1 MAPILQFSVPNLKLG
16 LAFDNLSVL
25 LVQLDD
31 VGVPWP
37 LVDVL
42 EEGRDGILLAL
53 GFALDLEQY
62 CQFIIFSFG
71 LSFIFCLSFLY
82 YRMA

>member
-1 MAPILQFSVPNLKLG
+1 
-16 LAFDNLSVL
+16 
-25 LVQLDD
+25 

-62 CQFIIFSFG
+62 RQFIIFSFG